1 MVHGGELVEDLLLT
15 VTETSVSLSFSLN
28 VLKLDGDIQAS
39 IVEVRSRF
47 EIVVSLVHDR
57 HSLVSSETVTSRLIS
72 VVELSLLECVTDVDE
87 LLRRLVQSLL
97 DLFVQFLFLDEL
109 VAWLDEG
116 RSGLVC
122 QVEKVDVS
130 FHEAFRQQPNAH
142 GHLILLL
149 LQLETPILFNSV
161 HCTACVMRLFLHFLT
176 GGAVLLEHLRL
187 SCGNELILLLGLS
200 LPDNLTDA
208 SVRVHDWLKVFHIG
222 LRLPLN
228 C

>member
-1 MVHGGELVEDLLLT
+1 ME
-15 VTETSVSLSFSLN
+15 
-28 VLKLDGDIQAS
+28 I
-39 IVEVRSRF
+39 RSRF

-149 LQLETPILFNSV
+149 LQLETPILFHFV
-161 HCTACVMRLFLHFLT
+161 HCTSRVVRLLLHLLASGT
-176 GGAVLLEHLRL
+176 VLLKYLSLR
-187 SCGNELILLLGLS
+187 SGNEFIFFLSLGLS
-200 LPDNLTDA
+200 DDLA
-208 SVRVHDWLKVFHIG
+208 YAGVRVNDWL
-222 LRLPLN
+222 
-228 C
+228 